1 MLEPTPKRGIIA
13 QNLFAQIGLTMTTTM
28 MLLLLLS
35 SSLLLLLLLLFRRRQ
50 QNVSSKEPLNS
61 FVRSLE
67 RVQRQKMRRGCVEDV
82 EDVEAN
88 LCCPLRNDQ
97 IMSIAWPCW
106 QASMGSPL
114 DSSAPSIL
122 QPEVRISVVILCT
135 TLFGIEMTN

>member
-28 MLLLLLS
+28 MLMLLLS

-67 RVQRQKMRRGCVEDV
+67 RVQRQKMRRGCV